1 VGELVHPDVE
11 IHTER
16 TVHRGRV
23 AALEWSS
30 KGFDH
35 IARRYTPQKIESTE
49 DGASIEAE
57 LQYVWSESG
66 DVADSSPVRIE
77 LGIRDGLISSW
88 RLFEEQG

>member
-35 IARRYTPQKIESTE
+35 IGRRYAPKEIEPTGE
-49 DGASIEAE
+49 GVRIEAE
-57 LQYVWSESG
+57 LQYVWLESG
-66 DVADSSPVRIE
+66 AVADSSPVRIE

-88 RLFEEQG
+88 RLFEGG

>member
-1 VGELVHPDVE
+1 VGGLVHPDVE

-16 TVHRGRV
+16 TVHHGRV
-23 AALEWSS
+23 AAVDWSG

-35 IARRYTPQKIESTE
+35 IERRYAPSRIEETD
-49 DGASIEAE
+49 DGVAIEAE

-66 DVADSSPVRIE
+66 EVADSSPVRIE

-88 RLFEEQG
+88 RLFEERS

>member
-1 VGELVHPDVE
+1 MGALVHRDVE

-16 TVHRGRV
+16 TVHRGKM
-23 AALEWSS
+23 AAVDWSG

-35 IARRYTPQKIESTE
+35 IARRYAPQSIVETA
-49 DGASIEAE
+49 DGVTIDAE

-66 DVADSSPVRIE
+66 EVADSSPVRIE

-88 RLFEEQG
+88 RLFEERG